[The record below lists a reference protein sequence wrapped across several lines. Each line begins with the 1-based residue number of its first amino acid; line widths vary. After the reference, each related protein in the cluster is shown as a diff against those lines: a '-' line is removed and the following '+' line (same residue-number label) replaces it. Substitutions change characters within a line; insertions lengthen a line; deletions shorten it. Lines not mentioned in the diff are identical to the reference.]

1 MYIISL
7 DTQTISLEAGVL
19 VPNLEM
25 RKVKLSDSCNI
36 IEAESEEQKSNKP
49 SGLLMIHLLPQ
60 NNKSLHM
67 ASSHQPR

>member
-7 DTQTISLEAGVL
+7 DTQTISLEAVL

-25 RKVKLSDSCNI
+25 RKLKLSDSHNI
-36 IEAESEEQKSNKP
+36 IEVEREEHKSNTP
-49 SGLLMIHLLPQ
+49 SGLLIIHLLPQ

-67 ASSHQPR
+67 AGSHQPR